1 MALTIT
7 AIENVL
13 RGRVGGWMDEA
24 EMSKAAGSSDYD
36 DPIGWA
42 IRQAGYTTAD
52 PTDPADSDLNN
63 VATADYDKVFDLAEY
78 RMLENIRQNYSK
90 VNYTIGTRGNA
101 SEQFEPMLLRIKE
114 AIADKKEQLEEDYGF
129 GSSQTSFNVFAAY
142 PS

>member
-1 MALTIT
+1 MAIDL
-7 AIENVL
+7 V
-13 RGRVGGWMDEA
+13 W
-24 EMSKAAGSSDYD
+24 S
-36 DPIGWA
+36 
-42 IRQAGYTTAD
+42 TAD